1 MKPSKFVNPQLVD
14 CVTEYDQKWY
24 MRREEANLKQI
35 KDRATMRQE
44 LINEARQRKQEEEK
58 KVEDLRLAKVVESMN
73 VL

>member
-35 KDRATMRQE
+35 HDMNLLME
-44 LINEARQRKQEEEK
+44 DVEK
-58 KVEDLRLAKVVESMN
+58 NVERIVRMEVGRETLVCWFTSS
-73 VL
+73 